1 MNEYDFLEVDKGN
14 KQNLD
19 YIQMFDHLINPFINR
34 AINHIDIYRAIT
46 KQALTVQSDLVGIQ
60 LDFNNYSSI
69 ECRQIIKAKA
79 IKNRFNGTLPEIQ
92 QAIKI
97 LYPNNTVAYRHNPK
111 QRELTLIFDTLT
123 DRQIQL
129 ITDAN
134 LIPVPPSIF
143 LVLEVRGRSVTY
155 GKDKY
160 NNQNK
165 RYQSCITI

>member
-19 YIQMFDHLINPFINR
+19 YIQMFDHLIDPFINR
-34 AINHIDIYRAIT
+34 AIDQVNIYKSIT
-46 KQALTVQSDLVGIQ
+46 KPALKVQSDLVGVK
-60 LDFNNYSSI
+60 LDFNNYSLI

-79 IKNRFNGTLPEIQ
+79 IKNKFAGTFPEIQ

-97 LYPNNTVAYRHNPK
+97 LYPNNTVKYRHNSK
-111 QRELTLIFDTLT
+111 ERELTLVFDTLT

-129 ITDAN
+129 ITDLN

-155 GKDKY
+155 GKDQY

-165 RYQSCITI
+165 RHQSCITI